1 MDAGLSVGHKKA
13 LNIGKKDS
21 MKNKQKNT
29 FSRIA
34 VLGFVSLFLA
44 GNSALAAPNYRI
56 AYFAGGCFW
65 CTETDFEKIDGI
77 SEVISGF
84 MGGKQVNP
92 SYNDVAS
99 GRTQHRETVK
109 VVFDPARVSYQQ
121 LLSAFWRMHDP
132 SDASGSFVDR
142 GRQYGSAVYYVDDDQ
157 RRLAEG
163 GVQALD
169 AAGKFDTPIA
179 TSIEPASEFYPA
191 EAYHQDYYLK
201 SSLKYKYYRY
211 RSGRDQFIEKVWA
224 GDDTVYQSAQ

>member
-1 MDAGLSVGHKKA
+1 
-13 LNIGKKDS
+13 

-29 FSRIA
+29 FSRITL
-34 VLGFVSLFLA
+34 LGLISFTLTSTP
-44 GNSALAAPNYRI
+44 AAAEPDMQT

-65 CTETDFEKIDGI
+65 CTETDFEKIDGV

-84 MGGKQVNP
+84 MGGEKANP

-109 VVFDPARVSYQQ
+109 IAFDPARVSYQK

-132 SDASGSFVDR
+132 SDATGSFVDR
-142 GRQYGSAVYYVDDDQ
+142 GRQYGSAIYYVDAEQ

-163 GVQALD
+163 GVEALD
-169 AAGKFDTPIA
+169 ASGKFSTPIA
-179 TSIEPASEFYPA
+179 TSIEPASAFYVA

-201 SSLKYKYYRY
+201 SPLKYKYYRY
-211 RSGRDQFIEKVWA
+211 RSGRDQFIEAVWN
-224 GDDTVYQSAQ
+224 GDDTVYQSVK